1 MGQNDEQYI
10 DKKGNGTMNKILLA
24 ACAMTCAVAVAGP
37 KRHPSY
43 EPDGKPVSGKAAETA
58 NVFRGAK
65 ATATGQFGNYAPA
78 LAVDGK
84 RDDCGA
90 HWCAENLPQALT
102 IDMGAAKS
110 LSEIVFVPYWRDGRI
125 YGFKIEGSADGK
137 TWKML
142 ADQTANSIC
151 AGAAG
156 FTLDFDPVEVRYVRA
171 TIVSNT
177 RGAKNG
183 AHIVEIEGYA
193 RAGGAK
199 AAKSTFLAGDIFAR
213 YDRDV
218 MVDTKKLAPVAKLRG
233 WRGERVSAM
242 LVASS
247 QGGFQELRLSS
258 AHFARLDV
266 LRYTLGNGTLYGD
279 ILDGT
284 TETSFKG
291 VTRPVIY
298 TFDISRD
305 ASGVIRDVVTAF
317 INGEK
322 HDLPVEITVVP
333 RTLPP
338 VKDWKFHLDLW
349 QHPDAISRWHDVP
362 YGSDEH
368 FQFLLPYNKVLADLG
383 QKTITATLIDEAWNQ
398 QTYDRF
404 RSCVQAT
411 KRADGSWTYD
421 YTVFDKVVESMEAA
435 GVTGQIDCYSMLPW
449 SLKFR
454 YFDEKS
460 GRSVAPRME
469 PGSAEYEDFWGHL
482 LADLCR
488 HTKAKGWFERTKIAL
503 DERPDKLIR
512 PALAVLRKYAPGMGL
527 VMACNR
533 PSQLNAEAF
542 DVSYGYRHGEGLAK
556 YAAERRAQGKFT
568 TYYVCCSPARP
579 NTFIFSDPAES
590 AWLAPLSA
598 AMGFDGLLRWAWCSW
613 VENPFDSQD
622 FTAWP
627 SGDTSLV
634 YPGPRL
640 SLRTLLLRDGIE
652 AFEKAQILGV
662 DNIPELKVFTVK
674 RGGEAGVHA
683 ADVRALDEALNR

>member
-1 MGQNDEQYI
+1 M
-10 DKKGNGTMNKILLA
+10 KRLAFLLCA
-24 ACAMTCAVAVAGP
+24 AAALSGLSKP

-43 EPDGKPVSGKAAETA
+43 EPDGKSLSGEVAKRA
-58 NVFRGAK
+58 NLFLGAK
-65 ATATGQFGNYAPA
+65 ASATGQFAGYAPSI
-78 LAVDGK
+78 AVDGE
-84 RDDCGA
+84 RENSA
-90 HWCAENLPQALT
+90 RHWCAENLPQALT
-102 IDMGAAKS
+102 VDMGKVQA
-110 LSEIVFVPYWRDGRI
+110 LSEILFVPYWKDGRI
-125 YGFKIEGSADGK
+125 YGFKIDGSADGK
-137 TWKML
+137 SWKML

-171 TIVSNT
+171 TVVSNS
-177 RGAKNG
+177 RGEKNG

-193 RAGGAK
+193 RVGGAK
-199 AAKSTFLAGDIFAR
+199 GAKSTFLAGDIFAR

-218 MVDTKKLAPVAKLRG
+218 MVDAKKLSPVAKLRG

-247 QGGFQELRLSS
+247 QGGFKELRL
-258 AHFARLDV
+258 AAADPRARLDV

-284 TETSFKG
+284 AETSFKG
-291 VTRPVIY
+291 VTRPVVY
-298 TFDISRD
+298 TYDIPAN
-305 ASGVIRDVVTAF
+305 ASGTIRDTVTAF
-317 INGEK
+317 INGERR
-322 HDLPVEITVVP
+322 DLPVEITVVP

-349 QHPDAISRWHDVP
+349 QHPDAIARWHDVP
-362 YGSDEH
+362 FGSDEH
-368 FQFLLPYNKVLADLG
+368 LRLLLPYNKMLADLG
-383 QKTITATLIDEAWNQ
+383 QKTITVTLIDEAWGQ

-404 RSCVQAT
+404 RSNVQAT

-421 YTVFDKVVESMEAA
+421 YTLFDKIVESMEAA
-435 GVTGQIDCYSMLPW
+435 GVKGQIDCYSMLPW
-449 SLKFR
+449 TLKFR

-488 HTKAKGWFERTKIAL
+488 HTKEKGWFERTKIAL

-512 PALAVLRKYAPGMGL
+512 PALAVLHRYAPGMEM
-527 VMACNR
+527 VMACNH
-533 PSQLNAEAF
+533 PSQLNAAAF
-542 DVSYGYRHGEGLAK
+542 DVSYGYRHGDGLAK

-579 NTFIFSDPAES
+579 NTFVFSDPAES

-598 AMGFDGLLRWAWCSW
+598 AKGFDGLLRWAWCSW
-613 VENPFDSQD
+613 VENPLDSQD

-640 SLRTLLLRDGIE
+640 SLRALLLRDGIE
-652 AFEKAQILGV
+652 AFEKVQILGR

-683 ADVRALDEALNR
+683 ADVRALDAALNADR

>member
-1 MGQNDEQYI
+1 MI
-10 DKKGNGTMNKILLA
+10 FAVCAA
-24 ACAMTCAVAVAGP
+24 ACVVAEAGP

-43 EPDGKPVSGKAAETA
+43 EPDGKSVSGT
-58 NVFRGAK
+58 VAK
-65 ATATGQFGNYAPA
+65 EVNLFLNAKTTATGQFGKYAPGI
-78 LAVDGK
+78 AVDG
-84 RDDCGA
+84 RRSSSA
-90 HWCAENLPQALT
+90 HHWCAENLPQALT
-102 IDMGAAKS
+102 VDMGSVKT
-110 LSEIVFVPYWRDGRI
+110 LSEVQLVPYWADGRV
-125 YGFKIEGSADGK
+125 YGFKVEGSADGK

-142 ADQTANSIC
+142 SDQTANSIC
-151 AGAAG
+151 PGAAG
-156 FTLDFDPVEVRYVRA
+156 FTLDFDPVDVRYVRT
-171 TIVSNT
+171 TIASNS

-193 RAGGAK
+193 RAGGVKRVSSA
-199 AAKSTFLAGDIFAR
+199 FLAGDIFKR

-218 MVDTKKLAPVAKLRG
+218 VADVKSLAPVAKLVG

-242 LVASS
+242 LVAISL
-247 QGGFQELRLSS
+247 GGFQELRLVASNS
-258 AHFARLDV
+258 GARLDV

-284 TETSFKG
+284 AETSFKG
-291 VTRPVIY
+291 VTRPVVY
-298 TFDISRD
+298 TFDIPRD
-305 ASGVIRDVVTAF
+305 ASGVIRDKVTAF

-322 HDLPVEITVVP
+322 RELPVEITVVP

-349 QHPDAISRWHDVP
+349 QHPDAIARWHDVP
-362 YGSDEH
+362 MSGEDH
-368 FQFLLPYNKVLADLG
+368 MRLLSRYNALLADMG

-421 YTVFDKVVESMEAA
+421 YTLFDKFVESMESV
-435 GVTGQIDCYSMLPW
+435 GVKGQIDCYSMLPW

-454 YFDEKS
+454 YFDEKI

-469 PGSAEYEDFWGHL
+469 PGSAAYEEFWGNL
-482 LADLCR
+482 LVDLCR
-488 HTKAKGWFERTKIAL
+488 HTKAKGWFSRTKIAL

-512 PALAVLRKYAPGMGL
+512 PALAVLRKYAPGMEM
-527 VMACNR
+527 VMACNH
-533 PSQLNAEAF
+533 PSRLNAEAF
-542 DVSYGYRHGEGLAK
+542 DVSYGYRHSDGLVK
-556 YAAERRAQGKFT
+556 YAAERRRQGKFT

-598 AMGFDGLLRWAWCSW
+598 AMGLDGLLRWAWCSW
-613 VENPFDSQD
+613 VENPFESQD

-640 SLRTLLLRDGIE
+640 SLRALLLRDGIE
-652 AFEKAQILGV
+652 TFEKVQILGR
-662 DNIPELKVFTVK
+662 DKIPELKVFTVK

-683 ADVRALDEALNR
+683 ADVRALDAAVNK

>member
-1 MGQNDEQYI
+1 M
-10 DKKGNGTMNKILLA
+10 
-24 ACAMTCAVAVAGP
+24 ACAAAMCAQAAP
-37 KRHPSY
+37 RRHPSY
-43 EPDGKPVSGKAAETA
+43 EPDGKPVSGKAARAE
-58 NVFRGAK
+58 NLFLNAK
-65 ATATGQFGNYAPA
+65 VSATGQFSNYTPA

-84 RDDCGA
+84 REDCGA

-102 IDMGAAKS
+102 VDMGAAKA
-110 LSEIVFVPYWRDGRI
+110 LSEIVFVPYWKDGRI

-151 AGAAG
+151 TGETG
-156 FTLDFDPVEVRYVRA
+156 FSLDFETASVRYVRT
-171 TIVSNT
+171 TITSNS

-193 RAGGAK
+193 KASGAGAF
-199 AAKSTFLAGDIFAR
+199 FLAGDIYAR

-218 MVDTKKLAPVAKLRG
+218 LADRETLSPVAKMRG

-247 QGGFQELRLSS
+247 RGGFRELRL
-258 AHFARLDV
+258 AAVDPNARLDV
-266 LRYTLGNGTLYGD
+266 LRYTLGNGKLYGD

-284 TETSFKG
+284 VVTTFKG
-291 VTRPVIY
+291 VTRPVVY
-298 TFDISRD
+298 TYDIPAN
-305 ASGVIRDVVTAF
+305 ASGTIRDKVTAF
-317 INGEK
+317 INGER
-322 HDLPVEITVVP
+322 HELPVEITVVP

-349 QHPDAISRWHDVP
+349 QHPDAIARWHDVP
-362 YGSDEH
+362 MGSDEH
-368 FQFLLPYNKVLADLG
+368 LRLLLPYNRMLADLG
-383 QKTITATLIDEAWNQ
+383 QKTITATLIDEAWGQ

-404 RSCVQAT
+404 RSNVQAT
-411 KRADGSWTYD
+411 KRADGTWVYD
-421 YTVFDKVVESMEAA
+421 YTLFDKVVESMETA
-435 GVTGQIDCYSMLPW
+435 GVKGQIDCYSMLPW
-449 SLKFR
+449 SLQFR
-454 YFDEKS
+454 YYDEKS
-460 GRSVAPRME
+460 CRSVAPRMD
-469 PGSAEYEDFWGHL
+469 PGSVEYEDFWGHL

-512 PALAVLRKYAPGMGL
+512 PALAVLRKYAPGMGM
-527 VMACNR
+527 VMACNH
-533 PSQLNAEAF
+533 PSELNAEAF
-542 DVSYGYRHGEGLAK
+542 DVSYGYRHGDGLAK
-556 YAAERRAQGKFT
+556 YAAERRKQGKFT
-568 TYYVCCSPARP
+568 TYYVCCSPKRP
-579 NTFIFSDPAES
+579 NTFVFSDPAES

-598 AMGFDGLLRWAWCSW
+598 AKGFDGLLRWAWCSW
-613 VENPFDSQD
+613 VENPFESQD

-640 SLRTLLLRDGIE
+640 SLRALLLRDGIE
-652 AFEKAQILGV
+652 AFEKVRILGGK
-662 DNIPELKVFTVK
+662 IPELNVFTVK

-683 ADVRALDEALNR
+683 ADVRALDAALNK